1 MQSDVA
7 MVVHVNGGHAM
18 MEDVSSAQNHSG
30 QLGPPG
36 GSMGMGG
43 KMNADDQTQRPQYS
57 IPGILHFIQHE
68 WARFEMERA
77 QWDVE
82 RAEFQAR
89 IAFLQGERKGQENLK
104 NDLIRRIKMLEFAL
118 KQERIKAHKLKYDS
132 DPNPTELK
140 APVFDD
146 INKDEPM
153 DGEMFITSNSN
164 VSWRQGRQLLRQYLQ
179 EIGYTD
185 TILDVRSARVRTL
198 LGLGPANTGSG
209 QTEEKSPHPT
219 VNGGGSGTPGEP
231 VKRPSDTQRR
241 VPGKKMANVA
251 ENTLLDAEAS
261 VLATFD
267 FLATENVDMDDE
279 EDNFSDEMEDAV
291 SADDEAEERM
301 DNRRIKS
308 KTLGAG
314 DDLGD
319 ADSES
324 VLTEFDFLG
333 PDSGEGGREARSQG
347 DGSDWGKRPFF
358 PLASALSNLP
368 SSQCHLALRC
378 SRSSLLDRECL
389 SLARHVECIES
400 SITTRLGLGTD
411 RARLHA
417 STLSNLAGEMRTGR
431 MHVTKADSGCHD
443 PCSFE
448 LMRVTL
454 AGLSCDN
461 ADRAA
466 TLDVGR
472 FSNFRTPKYE
482 IFRTLRV
489 FDCSQA
495 QAEHQCGAC
504 VQSVSRIRPAHKWGN
519 PLDCVTPVIP
529 TTSSAS
535 FPKKGM
541 SLNGG
546 GCGGNTDGSE
556 EDEEEEEEMTGEQ
569 WGADP
574 QLISQ
579 LVEEY
584 RRERKGRKG
593 APSQSE
599 SSPLP
604 PSLFPPSPMSLS
616 FSFLEGRPSSSPS
629 ASSSSSS
636 FTSGSGDSML
646 NGSGQPQQGTRLG
659 YAPFLEEAEDN
670 GSSCSSP
677 QVETGITLSPPRP
690 RRPLMGAPGVD
701 EDNIDAALGLGE
713 LAGLTVNNEAES
725 SYDIS
730 ATKESF
736 RKTWNAKYT
745 LRSHF
750 DGVRALAF
758 HPVEPVLITASEDHT
773 LKLWN
778 LQKTVPAKKTAAL
791 DVEPV
796 YTFRG
801 HAGPVLCLA
810 MSATG
815 EQCFS
820 GGLDHTIRCWNV
832 PSSAIDPY
840 DAFEP
845 GVLSATLWGHT
856 DAVWSL
862 SMHAAKLQLLSC
874 SGDGTVR
881 LWSPHSKVPLLH
893 TYTAPETGGCA
904 RTSGDRRRGVRM
916 GTRATY
922 TLETS
927 SPRLTRS
934 RLTRSR
940 LTRSRLTYTLETYTC
955 HAYAANEVV
964 MFVLAVPP
972 CAGKMVHSMVAHLDA
987 VTSLAIDP
995 NGLYL
1000 LSGSHDC
1007 SIRLWNLDNKTCVQ
1021 EITSHRKK
1029 FDESI
1034 FDVAF
1039 HPSKPYIASAGA
1051 DALAKVFV

>member
-1 MQSDVA
+1 MD
-7 MVVHVNGGHAM
+7 
-18 MEDVSSAQNHSG
+18 DVSSTPNHTG

-36 GSMGMGG
+36 GPMGMNA
-43 KMNADDQTQRPQYS
+43 KMSQEEPAQRPQYS

-118 KQERIKAHKLKYDS
+118 KQERIKSHKLKYDT
-132 DPNPTELK
+132 DPNPAELK

-146 INKDEPM
+146 VNKEEPM
-153 DGEMFITSNSN
+153 DGELFITSNSN

-198 LGLGPANTGSG
+198 LGLGPAANAGSG
-209 QTEEKSPHPT
+209 NAPDDKAHPAI
-219 VNGGGSGTPGEP
+219 NGGGGGGTAPGGGEP
-231 VKRPSDTQRR
+231 IKRPSDTQRR
-241 VPGKKMANVA
+241 VPGKKMVNVA
-251 ENTLLDAEAS
+251 ENTLLDTEAS

-267 FLATENVDMDDE
+267 FLATENVDMEDD

-308 KTLGAG
+308 KVLGSG
-314 DDLGD
+314 DDLGE
-319 ADSES
+319 ADTEN

-333 PDSGEGGREARSQG
+333 PDSGEGGREGVRNQG
-347 DGSDWGKRPFF
+347 DGSEWG
-358 PLASALSNLP
+358 
-368 SSQCHLALRC
+368 
-378 SRSSLLDRECL
+378 
-389 SLARHVECIES
+389 
-400 SITTRLGLGTD
+400 
-411 RARLHA
+411 
-417 STLSNLAGEMRTGR
+417 
-431 MHVTKADSGCHD
+431 
-443 PCSFE
+443 
-448 LMRVTL
+448 
-454 AGLSCDN
+454 
-461 ADRAA
+461 
-466 TLDVGR
+466 
-472 FSNFRTPKYE
+472 
-482 IFRTLRV
+482 
-489 FDCSQA
+489 
-495 QAEHQCGAC
+495 
-504 VQSVSRIRPAHKWGN
+504 
-519 PLDCVTPVIP
+519 
-529 TTSSAS
+529 
-535 FPKKGM
+535 
-541 SLNGG
+541 
-546 GCGGNTDGSE
+546 
-556 EDEEEEEEMTGEQ
+556 
-569 WGADP
+569 
-574 QLISQ
+574 
-579 LVEEY
+579 
-584 RRERKGRKG
+584 
-593 APSQSE
+593 
-599 SSPLP
+599 
-604 PSLFPPSPMSLS
+604 
-616 FSFLEGRPSSSPS
+616 
-629 ASSSSSS
+629 
-636 FTSGSGDSML
+636 
-646 NGSGQPQQGTRLG
+646 
-659 YAPFLEEAEDN
+659 
-670 GSSCSSP
+670 
-677 QVETGITLSPPRP
+677 P
-690 RRPLMGAPGVD
+690 RRPLMGTPGVD

-758 HPVEPVLITASEDHT
+758 HPVESVLITASEDHT

-796 YTFRG
+796 YTFRA
-801 HAGPVLCLA
+801 HSGPVLCLA
-810 MSATG
+810 MGATG

-840 DAFEP
+840 DSFEP
-845 GVLSATLWGHT
+845 GVLSGTLWGHT
-856 DAVWSL
+856 DAVWGL
-862 SMHAAKLQLLSC
+862 SMHATKLQLLSC

-893 TYTAPETGGCA
+893 TYTAPDPADGIPTSVDFVRSDANQMAVAYTTSRAVIMDLETGKQVVRLDSDQNPDASALSKQINCVVSHPTLPMTVTA
-904 RTSGDRRRGVRM
+904 HEDRHIRFFDNN
-916 GTRATY
+916 T
-922 TLETS
+922 
-927 SPRLTRS
+927 
-934 RLTRSR
+934 
-940 LTRSRLTYTLETYTC
+940 
-955 HAYAANEVV
+955 
-964 MFVLAVPP
+964 
-972 CAGKMVHSMVAHLDA
+972 GKMVHSMVAHLDA

>member
-1 MQSDVA
+1 MD
-7 MVVHVNGGHAM
+7 
-18 MEDVSSAQNHSG
+18 DVSSTPNHTG

-36 GSMGMGG
+36 GPMGMNA
-43 KMNADDQTQRPQYS
+43 KMSQEEPAQRPQYS

-118 KQERIKAHKLKYDS
+118 KQERIKSHKLKYDT
-132 DPNPTELK
+132 DPNPAELK

-146 INKDEPM
+146 VNKEEPM
-153 DGEMFITSNSN
+153 DGELFITSNSN

-198 LGLGPANTGSG
+198 LGLGPAANAGSG
-209 QTEEKSPHPT
+209 NAPDDKAHPAI
-219 VNGGGSGTPGEP
+219 NGGGGGGTAPGGGEP
-231 VKRPSDTQRR
+231 IKRPSDTQRR
-241 VPGKKMANVA
+241 VPGKKMVNVA
-251 ENTLLDAEAS
+251 ENTLLDTEAS

-267 FLATENVDMDDE
+267 FLATENVDMEDD

-308 KTLGAG
+308 KVLGSG
-314 DDLGD
+314 DDLGE
-319 ADSES
+319 ADTEN

-333 PDSGEGGREARSQG
+333 PDSGEGGREGVRNQG
-347 DGSDWGKRPFF
+347 DGSEW
-358 PLASALSNLP
+358 
-368 SSQCHLALRC
+368 
-378 SRSSLLDRECL
+378 
-389 SLARHVECIES
+389 
-400 SITTRLGLGTD
+400 
-411 RARLHA
+411 
-417 STLSNLAGEMRTGR
+417 
-431 MHVTKADSGCHD
+431 ADGCA
-443 PCSFE
+443 
-448 LMRVTL
+448 V
-454 AGLSCDN
+454 
-461 ADRAA
+461 
-466 TLDVGR
+466 
-472 FSNFRTPKYE
+472 
-482 IFRTLRV
+482 
-489 FDCSQA
+489 
-495 QAEHQCGAC
+495 
-504 VQSVSRIRPAHKWGN
+504 
-519 PLDCVTPVIP
+519 
-529 TTSSAS
+529 
-535 FPKKGM
+535 
-541 SLNGG
+541 
-546 GCGGNTDGSE
+546 
-556 EDEEEEEEMTGEQ
+556 DEEEEEEDEEEVAQ
-569 WGADP
+569 RWGTDP
-574 QLISQ
+574 QLINQ

-584 RRERKGRKG
+584 RRERRGRKG
-593 APSQSE
+593 GAAPASSQRPKRSALQAMLASLSTPGSGMATTSSDEGGSGPAFSFATTPPPRIPAFVAPSA
-599 SSPLP
+599 PP
-604 PSLFPPSPMSLS
+604 PSVPS
-616 FSFLEGRPSSSPS
+616 PSSSCPS
-629 ASSSSSS
+629 STSSPSSAT
-636 FTSGSGDSML
+636 FGLASGDVVL
-646 NGSGQPQQGTRLG
+646 NGQLGRQPISTRLAS
-659 YAPFLEEAEDN
+659 YTAFLEEADD
-670 GSSCSSP
+670 GA
-677 QVETGITLSPPRP
+677 GP
-690 RRPLMGAPGVD
+690 RRPLMGTPGVD

-758 HPVEPVLITASEDHT
+758 HPVESVLITASEDHT

-796 YTFRG
+796 YTFRA
-801 HAGPVLCLA
+801 HSGPVLCLA
-810 MSATG
+810 MGATG

-840 DAFEP
+840 DSFEP
-845 GVLSATLWGHT
+845 GVLSGTLWGHT
-856 DAVWSL
+856 DAVWGL
-862 SMHAAKLQLLSC
+862 SMHATKLQLLSC

-893 TYTAPETGGCA
+893 TYTAPDPADGIPTSVDFVRSDANQMAVAYTTSRAVIMDLETGKQVVRLDSDQNPDASALSKQINCVVSHPTLPMTVTA
-904 RTSGDRRRGVRM
+904 HEDRHIRFFDNN
-916 GTRATY
+916 T
-922 TLETS
+922 
-927 SPRLTRS
+927 
-934 RLTRSR
+934 
-940 LTRSRLTYTLETYTC
+940 
-955 HAYAANEVV
+955 
-964 MFVLAVPP
+964 
-972 CAGKMVHSMVAHLDA
+972 GKMVHSMVAHLDA

>member
-1 MQSDVA
+1 
-7 MVVHVNGGHAM
+7 
-18 MEDVSSAQNHSG
+18 MEDVSSAPNHTG

-36 GSMGMGG
+36 GPMGMNA
-43 KMNADDQTQRPQYS
+43 KMNQEEPAQRPQYS

-118 KQERIKAHKLKYDS
+118 KQERIKSHKLKYDT
-132 DPNPTELK
+132 DPNPAELK

-146 INKDEPM
+146 VNKEEPM
-153 DGEMFITSNSN
+153 DGELFITSNSN

-198 LGLGPANTGSG
+198 LGLGPATNAGSG
-209 QTEEKSPHPT
+209 NAPEDKAAHPA
-219 VNGGGSGTPGEP
+219 VNGGSAGGTAPGEP
-231 VKRPSDTQRR
+231 IKQRASDTQRR
-241 VPGKKMANVA
+241 VPGKKIVNVA
-251 ENTLLDAEAS
+251 ENALLDTEAS

-267 FLATENVDMDDE
+267 FLATENVDIEDD

-308 KTLGAG
+308 KVLGSG
-314 DDLGD
+314 DELGE
-319 ADSES
+319 ADTEN

-333 PDSGEGGREARSQG
+333 PDSTEGREGGRNQG
-347 DGSDWGKRPFF
+347 DGSEWG
-358 PLASALSNLP
+358 
-368 SSQCHLALRC
+368 
-378 SRSSLLDRECL
+378 
-389 SLARHVECIES
+389 
-400 SITTRLGLGTD
+400 
-411 RARLHA
+411 
-417 STLSNLAGEMRTGR
+417 
-431 MHVTKADSGCHD
+431 
-443 PCSFE
+443 
-448 LMRVTL
+448 
-454 AGLSCDN
+454 
-461 ADRAA
+461 
-466 TLDVGR
+466 
-472 FSNFRTPKYE
+472 
-482 IFRTLRV
+482 
-489 FDCSQA
+489 
-495 QAEHQCGAC
+495 
-504 VQSVSRIRPAHKWGN
+504 
-519 PLDCVTPVIP
+519 
-529 TTSSAS
+529 
-535 FPKKGM
+535 
-541 SLNGG
+541 
-546 GCGGNTDGSE
+546 
-556 EDEEEEEEMTGEQ
+556 
-569 WGADP
+569 
-574 QLISQ
+574 
-579 LVEEY
+579 
-584 RRERKGRKG
+584 
-593 APSQSE
+593 
-599 SSPLP
+599 
-604 PSLFPPSPMSLS
+604 
-616 FSFLEGRPSSSPS
+616 
-629 ASSSSSS
+629 
-636 FTSGSGDSML
+636 
-646 NGSGQPQQGTRLG
+646 
-659 YAPFLEEAEDN
+659 
-670 GSSCSSP
+670 
-677 QVETGITLSPPRP
+677 P

-701 EDNIDAALGLGE
+701 EDAIDSTLGLGE

-758 HPVEPVLITASEDHT
+758 HPVESVLITASEDHT

-796 YTFRG
+796 YTFRA
-801 HAGPVLCLA
+801 HSGPVLCLV
-810 MSATG
+810 MGATG

-832 PSSAIDPY
+832 PSSTIDPY
-840 DAFEP
+840 DSFEP
-845 GVLSATLWGHT
+845 GVLSGTLWGHT
-856 DAVWSL
+856 DAVWGL
-862 SMHAAKLQLLSC
+862 SMHATKLQLLSC

-893 TYTAPETGGCA
+893 TYTAPDPADGTPTSVDFVRSDSTQMAVAYTTSRSVIMDLETGKQVVRLESDQNPDASALSKQINCVVSHPTLPMTVTA
-904 RTSGDRRRGVRM
+904 HEDRHIRFFDNN
-916 GTRATY
+916 T
-922 TLETS
+922 
-927 SPRLTRS
+927 
-934 RLTRSR
+934 
-940 LTRSRLTYTLETYTC
+940 
-955 HAYAANEVV
+955 
-964 MFVLAVPP
+964 
-972 CAGKMVHSMVAHLDA
+972 GKMVHSMVAHLDA